1 MPNAVIIFVVLL
13 VFVGTLVIGGLAWGS
28 FRSRR
33 EARDRALARRIG
45 SLDDNSDDA
54 LFRLSVRDPIAES
67 LGRLGKELESLLI
80 QADADYMLQ
89 GLLIRVAMYS
99 MTGVLFLGL
108 LTRHGGA
115 LGGALFGL
123 VPILILRGQ
132 AAKRARRLSEQLPEA
147 LDLVGRSLQ
156 AGHGLSDAMRLC
168 AEEMPLPV
176 ASEFGHVFEEHNLGR
191 DLRDALNSLSLRNPK
206 NFDLKIFVSSVLL
219 QRDTG
224 GNLIEILE
232 NISRTIRDRFVF
244 KAKVKALTAE
254 ARFSAMILGG
264 LPFALLGILLFM
276 RPEYLVPLIADPI
289 GHVLVLIAVSC
300 FVLGTIVMMRISSID
315 V

>member
-1 MPNAVIIFVVLL
+1 MNNAIVIFLVLI
-13 VFVGTLVIGGLAWGS
+13 VFVGTLVIGGLAMGS
-28 FRSRR
+28 WRSRQA
-33 EARDRALARRIG
+33 ARSRAIARRLG
-45 SLDDNSDDA
+45 TLEESVQDS
-54 LFRLSVRDPIAES
+54 LFRMQSRDPVAE
-67 LGRLGKELESLLI
+67 RLGAVGKDLEALMVQS
-80 QADADYMLQ
+80 DAEFPLSGLFVRMGLFATI
-89 GLLIRVAMYS
+89 GLL
-99 MTGVLFLGL
+99 VLGIV
-108 LTRHGGA
+108 TRHPGSI
-115 LGGALFGL
+115 LGILLGI
-123 VPILILRGQ
+123 VPVLILNSK
-132 AAKRARRLSEQLPEA
+132 AAERAKKLSEQLPEA

-176 ASEFGHVFEEHNLGR
+176 AQEFGRVFEEHNLGR
-191 DLRDALNSLSLRNPK
+191 DLREAMNEMALRNPK

-254 ARFSAMILGG
+254 ARFSAMILAG
-264 LPFALLGILLFM
+264 LPFVLLTIIGFM
-276 RPEYLVPLIADPI
+276 RPEYLAPFIEDPLGHMLAAIA
-289 GHVLVLIAVSC
+289 
-300 FVLGTIVMMRISSID
+300 LGTFTVGVFVMTRISSIE